1 MSADKI
7 FFLHI
12 PKTAGTALSRVFRA
26 AVPAERYFEHMESR
40 VPLFHEV
47 IADGEPFFVSGHF
60 TYEVAQG
67 LISRQ
72 DVYALTV
79 LREPVRQLES
89 HIKWVKAYGNPSDPE
104 RLQLI
109 PPPIANLALQLWE
122 SDLNDVNDLEKVLES
137 PLGHQLFDNLHVRY
151 LTSAKVPKVSRIE
164 AELAC
169 NHIRTLDL
177 FFVVDDLPAAMEQIK
192 ARFSDIC
199 ELENVNPSMIDEN
212 VQPENDAV
220 MEYLLAKTKFD
231 QVLFDRAKEESRRR
245 FFERGLA

>member
-1 MSADKI
+1 M
-7 FFLHI
+7 
-12 PKTAGTALSRVFRA
+12 
-26 AVPAERYFEHMESR
+26 
-40 VPLFHEV
+40 
-47 IADGEPFFVSGHF
+47 
-60 TYEVAQG
+60 
-67 LISRQ
+67 
-72 DVYALTV
+72 
-79 LREPVRQLES
+79 
-89 HIKWVKAYGNPSDPE
+89 
-104 RLQLI
+104 
-109 PPPIANLALQLWE
+109 
-122 SDLNDVNDLEKVLES
+122 
-137 PLGHQLFDNLHVRY
+137 
-151 LTSAKVPKVSRIE
+151 PKVSRIE

-231 QVLFDRAKEESRRR
+231 QVLFDRSKEESRRR